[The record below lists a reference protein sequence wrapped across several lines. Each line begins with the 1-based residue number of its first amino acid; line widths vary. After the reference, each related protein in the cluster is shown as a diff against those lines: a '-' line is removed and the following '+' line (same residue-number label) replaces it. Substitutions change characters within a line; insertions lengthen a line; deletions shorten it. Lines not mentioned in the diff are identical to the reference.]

1 MSSLNSTL
9 NVLTPPTT
17 PDECEAPQFPCDLEL
32 VTFGVYQDIEFRG
45 RKTKEGIR
53 VKVSD
58 LIARFKLN
66 VVYMRTVARHL
77 HAYSLRDLYRQDFYS
92 LTGAGTNSGDPTL
105 FSEYDQSH
113 ELYITYKGI
122 DILAHNV
129 PKLAPF
135 REWLD
140 SVMEVDLHCYEEID
154 WLVNI

>member
-17 PDECEAPQFPCDLEL
+17 PDECEAPCDLEL
-32 VTFGVYQDIEFRG
+32 VTFGGVYQDIECRG

-53 VKVSD
+53 VKVND
-58 LIARFKLN
+58 LIDTFKLN
-66 VVYMRTVARHL
+66 VSYMKTVARYL
-77 HAYSLRDLYRQDFYS
+77 SVYSLRDLYRQDFYS
-92 LTGAGTNSGDPTL
+92 ITGVDTNSGDPTL
-105 FSEYDQSH
+105 FSEYAQSH

-122 DILAHNV
+122 DILARNV
-129 PKLAPF
+129 PKMAPF

-154 WLVNI
+154 YDRLGW